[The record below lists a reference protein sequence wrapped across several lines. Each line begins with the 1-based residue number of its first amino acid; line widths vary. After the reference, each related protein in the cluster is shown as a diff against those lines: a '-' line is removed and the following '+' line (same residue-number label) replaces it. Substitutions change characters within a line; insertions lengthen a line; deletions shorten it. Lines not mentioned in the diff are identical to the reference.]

1 MAPAQFAAGWFDGI
15 SHEDKRDDLYKCYS
29 KNDDLTNAL
38 YDAMEAYIAG
48 DSKTGDKL
56 MKESK
61 LLWDTALAGCGEIAK
76 RMSYLS
82 DEMDK
87 IQKRSDWDQIS
98 KKIYDDNKPPIDL
111 NVSDMLDNWKKG
123 NYFESG

>member
-1 MAPAQFAAGWFDGI
+1 
-15 SHEDKRDDLYKCYS
+15 
-29 KNDDLTNAL
+29 
-38 YDAMEAYIAG
+38 MEAYIAG

-61 LLWDTALAGCGEIAK
+61 PLWDTALAGCGEIAK

-82 DEMDK
+82 GEMDK

-98 KKIYDDNKPPIDL
+98 KKIYEDNKPPIDL
-111 NVSDMLDNWKKG
+111 NVSDMLDDWKKG
-123 NYFESG
+123 DYFLSGYDAGKIEHYFILIEPIRFEIAPSLFIAGWYYGLTN